1 VDARYYVETM
11 TLAEDLA
18 VIFKN
23 GIEAVGE
30 NMPGELTVSCEE
42 YNASLKQAIYEVKDR
57 KKLAKRI
64 VKAIQPQLEAAI
76 RAEADLVQ
84 KSPEQMVADMEAVL
98 EGCIDVSPEALLGPA
113 KQDTVADQEAVDHFM
128 EGVEVA
134 ADDNADINQQIT
146 VEAEAADSAAAQSKD
161 VDMLDEDAPGEE
173 VDDGDVL
180 TPIVSVADEVAE
192 ANSNRATAQLKS
204 KQSEQPP
211 NDTQISDT
219 PPGSNGYDITSP
231 ISHQPPHP
239 PTPPVS
245 NPSAGSTVSQDLA
258 STSVSQPAEP
268 SSGNFLT
275 EGGKPW
281 YLKYYDPE
289 TRTLVEPQW
298 AARALSEELSEMDD
312 DELNDLGVGM
322 EIDGIE
328 RDVEVQG
335 EGVGA
340 GAGEAEAEAE
350 VGKAKPLKKAKVRRR
365 WRGFK

>member
-1 VDARYYVETM
+1 MDARYYVETM

-18 VIFKN
+18 VIFKD
-23 GIEAVGE
+23 GIEAVRE

-64 VKAIQPQLEAAI
+64 VKAIQTQLEAAI
-76 RAEADLVQ
+76 RAEADLLQ

-98 EGCIDVSPEALLGPA
+98 EGCIDVSPEALLGPP
-113 KQDTVADQEAVDHFM
+113 KQDTIVEQEVIDHFM

-134 ADDNADINQQIT
+134 ADDNADIHQQIT
-146 VEAEAADSAAAQSKD
+146 VEAEAANIAAAQSED

-180 TPIVSVADEVAE
+180 TPIVSVSDEVAE
-192 ANSNRATAQLKS
+192 ANSTRVTAQLKS
-204 KQSEQPP
+204 ANGTP
-211 NDTQISDT
+211 ISGT
-219 PPGSNGYDITSP
+219 PPGSNGYSNTSP

-245 NPSAGSTVSQDLA
+245 NPSTGSTVSQDVG

-275 EGGKPW
+275 DGGKPW

-289 TRTLVEPQW
+289 TRTFEEPQW
-298 AARALSEELSEMDD
+298 AARALSEEELSEMDD
-312 DELNDLGVGM
+312 DELNDLGVWM
-322 EIDGIE
+322 EIDGV
-328 RDVEVQG
+328 DGDGQVQG

-340 GAGEAEAEAE
+340 GEAETE
-350 VGKAKPLKKAKVRRR
+350 VGKAKPLKKAKARRR
-365 WRGFK
+365 WRGFR